1 MCILT
6 TLCSIQLALAVAVL
20 GMSIYAFAQ
29 APVPENTAPIV
40 GLCVSCLAAGTSI
53 FGILGTVCGKRLMV
67 ISHGVCTIFVIVVA
81 AVGLVLSSLAA
92 AQVSYFQGL
101 VLKIQ
106 VLVSS
111 KTFDQFDNFKENLIE
126 NAVIPDHMNAIEI
139 EKDADQ
145 KDRAGLFYDGFDV
158 PDQYFYLGKG

>member
-1 MCILT
+1 MTCRGYVCILT

-53 FGILGTVCGKRLMV
+53 FGILGTICGKRLMV

-106 VLVSS
+106 V
-111 KTFDQFDNFKENLIE
+111 F
-126 NAVIPDHMNAIEI
+126 
-139 EKDADQ
+139 
-145 KDRAGLFYDGFDV
+145 
-158 PDQYFYLGKG
+158 